1 MKMAGRIVK
10 ITILVLIFC
19 VASAFIFRFWLGS
32 HYPAPMRRLLPTET
46 LRAAHAAGNLEVKTQ
61 EIRIDYE
68 DPEEGLF
75 FAAHMLVAPSTG
87 SLQVT
92 VRYNRSTLAKL
103 EERHGDAFDPE
114 AETPFTYRIFACTDS
129 DETGDELVG
138 TTYSPVA
145 TLPDEFAMYRYERLA
160 FEGLSL
166 DGVFWIRLDIYRT
179 GAEEPEGS
187 IYIYEN
193 HEKYNEFTDYKIENG
208 ELS

>member
-1 MKMAGRIVK
+1 MKVAGRIVK
-10 ITILVLIFC
+10 ISILFLIFG
-19 VASAFIFRFWLGS
+19 VAAAFFFRFWLGS
-32 HYPAPMRRLLPTET
+32 YYPESMRRLLPTEP
-46 LRAAHAAGNLEVKTQ
+46 LRTAYAAGELEVKAQ
-61 EIRIDYE
+61 DIRISYE

-75 FAAHMLVAPSTG
+75 FAAHTLVAPSTG

-103 EERHGDAFDPE
+103 AERYGEAFDPE
-114 AETPFTYRIFACTDS
+114 ADTPFTYRIFACTDAN
-129 DETGDELVG
+129 ETGTELVG
-138 TTYSPVA
+138 TEHSPAA
-145 TLPDEFAMYRYERLA
+145 TLADAFAMYRYERLA

-193 HEKYNEFTDYKIENG
+193 HEKYNEFTEYEIKNG